1 MKYYLREF
9 KASLSALSKNYSK
22 KYYLWTLCN
31 KIIIFI
37 NKTEDEQIQCKNFLN
52 TLDNTF
58 KNNNNYY
65 EYNSVNDL
73 INITQSTR
81 DVAERK
87 LESFVSKL
95 EAFLST
101 ETDPSH
107 YDLVKDLVLCL
118 PTHFY

>member
-1 MKYYLREF
+1 M
-9 KASLSALSKNYSK
+9 
-22 KYYLWTLCN
+22 
-31 KIIIFI
+31 
-37 NKTEDEQIQCKNFLN
+37 
-52 TLDNTF
+52 DNTF